1 MKEQLEKIRQEA
13 LDCLSKASDTNE
25 LDALRAGTDAPAPE
39 LCENTVSVDVAP
51 WQIVTVKV
59 RQKGE
64 GIG

>member
-1 MKEQLEKIRQEA
+1 MRVNLNEEQ
-13 LDCLSKASDTNE
+13 
-25 LDALRAGTDAPAPE
+25 TDAPAPE